1 MLRVKNE
8 TTKDTKINCI
18 LRFLRGKIE
27 TNIDDVKLSEVDII
41 NSTVHS
47 IDSIGSITFEM
58 VKQEVQRDQKMW
70 RPVDTITNLVDYDNL
85 PD

>member
-1 MLRVKNE
+1 MTLHLLCYCYHY
-8 TTKDTKINCI
+8 TTKSGTYYH
-18 LRFLRGKIE
+18 
-27 TNIDDVKLSEVDII
+27 IDYIKLIKVDII
-41 NSTVHS
+41 NSTVPS